1 MKEMKNIILY
11 ASPNGTF
18 KLEVSIDGETV
29 WLSQKQMG
37 ELFDCT
43 SENVIIHLKNIF
55 ESGELVEKAT
65 TKESLVVQ
73 KEGNRSVKREIRMY
87 NLDAIISLGYRVN
100 SIRGTQFRIWA
111 TNRLREYIIKGFTL
125 DDERLKNGKK
135 ESYFDELIER
145 VRAIRTSERNFYQ
158 KITDI
163 YATSLDYDPKSLLT
177 KNFFA
182 TVQNKMHYGIHGH
195 TAAEV
200 IVARADAKKPNM
212 GITSVPQGK
221 IKRNDVFVA
230 KNYLTEDEI
239 YDLNLI
245 VDQYLSFAEMQA
257 RKKKPMQMEDWIHKL
272 DDFLKLNEKEIL
284 KTSGKISKE
293 TAELKAGVEY
303 DKFKKE
309 EDKKYISDFDE
320 ETKKYLNGKTD

>member
-100 SIRGTQFRIWA
+100 SFLPFF
-111 TNRLREYIIKGFTL
+111 NRSSSKVNPLIIY
-125 DDERLKNGKK
+125 
-135 ESYFDELIER
+135 S
-145 VRAIRTSERNFYQ
+145 RN
-158 KITDI
+158 
-163 YATSLDYDPKSLLT
+163 
-177 KNFFA
+177 
-182 TVQNKMHYGIHGH
+182 
-195 TAAEV
+195 
-200 IVARADAKKPNM
+200 
-212 GITSVPQGK
+212 
-221 IKRNDVFVA
+221 
-230 KNYLTEDEI
+230 
-239 YDLNLI
+239 
-245 VDQYLSFAEMQA
+245 
-257 RKKKPMQMEDWIHKL
+257 
-272 DDFLKLNEKEIL
+272 
-284 KTSGKISKE
+284 
-293 TAELKAGVEY
+293 
-303 DKFKKE
+303 
-309 EDKKYISDFDE
+309 
-320 ETKKYLNGKTD
+320 